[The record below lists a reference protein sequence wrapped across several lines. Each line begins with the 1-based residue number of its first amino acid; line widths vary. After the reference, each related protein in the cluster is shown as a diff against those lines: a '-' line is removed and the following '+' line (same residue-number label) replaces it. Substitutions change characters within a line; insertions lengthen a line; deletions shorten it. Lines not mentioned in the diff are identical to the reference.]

1 MKLKNKIAA
10 ALLAVA
16 TVVAACPM
24 STANAT
30 EVNTYT
36 YNYDYWGI
44 EYESPDAYQPVSYTD
59 GRVLGTKAFK
69 GPQGMFVYGNSIYV
83 IDTGNNRIVEVA
95 VDGDTLTMVR
105 EITEV
110 KGDLEVLTLASPKDV
125 YVDTNGDIY
134 IADSGNYRIL
144 HLNKD
149 LEVVKE
155 VLKPDSPLLDEGNP
169 FEPTKLVVDRAGRM
183 FVLAKGINKGVMQF
197 EADGNFIGFI
207 GASEVAFDMGEYIKK
222 LFSTKAQREQMVD
235 FVPTEYNNLYIDQK
249 AFIYCTTDVFD
260 EADLDAGTAKP
271 IRKLNSLGGDILIRN
286 GEFLPIGDV
295 DWDNFGGMNGPSR
308 IVDITAMEDETYY
321 VVDRIRGRIFAYDEQ
336 GHLLYAF
343 GGPGNKLGYFMYPIS
358 IVHIG
363 TDLFVLDTTTGGITR
378 FARTEF
384 GNLIHSALD
393 EYTVGHYDESAAYW
407 EQVLAMNGNYE
418 LAYIGI
424 GRSLLR
430 QEKYEEA
437 MEYFEVMRDVEN
449 YSRAWKYYRKDWIEN
464 NLGYVLV
471 VLVVLG
477 LIPVVVKKIKKIRR
491 EAKEQYEFESES
503 KNK

>member
-1 MKLKNKIAA
+1 M
-10 ALLAVA
+10 
-16 TVVAACPM
+16 
-24 STANAT
+24 
-30 EVNTYT
+30 
-36 YNYDYWGI
+36 
-44 EYESPDAYQPVSYTD
+44 
-59 GRVLGTKAFK
+59 
-69 GPQGMFVYGNSIYV
+69 
-83 IDTGNNRIVEVA
+83 
-95 VDGDTLTMVR
+95 
-105 EITEV
+105 
-110 KGDLEVLTLASPKDV
+110 
-125 YVDTNGDIY
+125 
-134 IADSGNYRIL
+134 
-144 HLNKD
+144 
-149 LEVVKE
+149 
-155 VLKPDSPLLDEGNP
+155 
-169 FEPTKLVVDRAGRM
+169 
-183 FVLAKGINKGVMQF
+183 
-197 EADGNFIGFI
+197 
-207 GASEVAFDMGEYIKK
+207 
-222 LFSTKAQREQMVD
+222 
-235 FVPTEYNNLYIDQK
+235 
-249 AFIYCTTDVFD
+249 
-260 EADLDAGTAKP
+260 
-271 IRKLNSLGGDILIRN
+271 
-286 GEFLPIGDV
+286 

-384 GNLIHSALD
+384 GNLIHNALD

>member
-1 MKLKNKIAA
+1 MKLKRKIAT
-10 ALLAVA
+10 ALLGVMAVIA
-16 TVVAACPM
+16 VCPAGVA
-24 STANAT
+24 SAT

-59 GRVLGTKAFK
+59 GKTLGTTAFRQ
-69 GPQGMFVYGNSIYV
+69 PQGMYVAGNSIYV
-83 IDTGNNRIVEVA
+83 VDTGNSRIVEVA
-95 VDGDTLTMVR
+95 VEGDTLTFVR

-110 KGDLEVLTLASPKDV
+110 KGDLDVLTLSAPRDV
-125 YVDTNGDIY
+125 YVDDNGDMY
-134 IADSGNYRIL
+134 IADTGNYRIL
-144 HLNKD
+144 HVNKD
-149 LEVVKE
+149 LELVKE
-155 VLKPDSPLLDEGNP
+155 VVKPNSTLLDESNP
-169 FEPTKLVVDRAGRM
+169 FEPTKIVVDRAGRM

-197 EADGNFIGFI
+197 EADGLFIGFI
-207 GASEVAFDMGEYIKK
+207 GASEVAFDMAEYIKK
-222 LFSTKAQREQMVD
+222 MFSTKEQREQMVD
-235 FVPTEYNNLYIDQK
+235 FVPTEYNNLYIDSK
-249 AFIYCTTDVFD
+249 AFIYCTTDVF
-260 EADLDAGTAKP
+260 EEWDLDSGTAKP

-286 GEFLPIGDV
+286 GEHLPIGDV
-295 DWDNFGGMNGPSR
+295 QYDWFGGMNGPSR

-378 FARTEF
+378 FVRTEF
-384 GNLIHSALD
+384 GKLIHSALD
-393 EYTVGHYDESAAYW
+393 EYKIGAYEESATYW

-430 QEKYEEA
+430 QQDYKGA
-437 MEYFEVMRDVEN
+437 MEYFKVMRDVDN

-464 NLGYVLV
+464 NLGYVII

-477 LIPVVVKKIKKIRR
+477 FIPVIVKKIKKIRW
-491 EAKEQYEFESES
+491 EAKEQYEFECER